1 MIIFKQ
7 VEYIFNVSQ
16 NLVLAWGWKLT
27 ELEVTNT
34 NVSIILTCTYFLL
47 QLLSSLIRKATMDP
61 ATLKLAKKKGPF
73 FHCTC
78 TFTDCSDHGDR
89 ARVTM
94 VRHVLL
100 KHAAN
105 VQAPFQCSICD
116 FVSMSEK
123 ELIKHTKW
131 NLPHKSQGQRTFEII
146 KGRKPMSIS
155 ELNCIEEMGEC
166 SISYILVK

>member
-16 NLVLAWGWKLT
+16 NLVLAWGWKFT
-27 ELEVTNT
+27 GLEITNT
-34 NVSIILTCTYFLL
+34 NISIILTCTYFLL
-47 QLLSSLIRKATMDP
+47 QLLLSSLIRKATMDP
-61 ATLKLAKKKGPF
+61 ANLKLAKKKGPVLQ
-73 FHCTC
+73 CTY
-78 TFTDCSDHGDR
+78 TDCSEHGDR

-146 KGRKPMSIS
+146 KGREPMSIS
-155 ELNCIEEMGEC
+155 ELNWIEEMGEC